1 MYRTNYNH
9 PISLCLYR
17 VTQETLHNILTH
29 SQAHNVQVELD
40 TNGRRIRLTITDDG
54 LGFDLN
60 HAEAGLGLI
69 SMRQR
74 VVSVGGTIDITSSPN
89 EGTAIEVR
97 VPLRIDDI
105 PSVA

>member
-1 MYRTNYNH
+1 MHALSEHCYAGLFHLR
-9 PISLCLYR
+9 SLRHCYDET
-17 VTQETLHNILTH
+17 TQEFRKRHW
-29 SQAHNVQVELD
+29 VELA

-74 VVSVGGTIDITSSPN
+74 VVSVGGTIDITSAPN
-89 EGTAIEVR
+89 AGTEIEVW